1 MSLSKTEKSSSNK
14 PPQKK
19 KDRAA
24 EIADTFEWLITAFIL
39 AFVFR
44 AFVMEAFRIPTGS
57 MADTLK
63 GAHFR
68 LRCRQCGYRY
78 EHGFIPSQYTDSNG
92 RRLREDMVPDASVR
106 PPKTRCP
113 SCGYYWPDDYL
124 RAAVEMPVANGDR
137 ILVLKCLYQF
147 SEPKRWDVIVFK
159 NPLEPRINYI
169 KRLVG
174 LPEEKIEIID
184 GDVYIDGQI
193 NRKPPKVQNE
203 LWMPV
208 YDNDYQP
215 VDPYIPSYNHH
226 PWAQPFKTE
235 SFSKW
240 EVDKASPTL
249 FRLDSSAD
257 QINSMAYSTSIGNDF
272 RATYAYDDVRDYRRL
287 PYCSDLM
294 VRFHASAPD
303 SQGLIG
309 VELSK
314 YETHYKA
321 WADFK
326 DGRGEMTMHIAKVW
340 KGKETLLNSKSI
352 GLWSTVKKSALVKFT
367 NVDHQLIFQF
377 GSEKLTYDF
386 GRSPQAAGPRKTR
399 IEPQV
404 KIFGSGRLTLSHMA
418 IFRDIHYTAPN
429 GLGQSRAAEDNPF
442 TLEKDE
448 FFVLGDNSPNSQDSR
463 LWARKGRGTDGQL
476 LYRKGTVPRDYL
488 VGKALFVY
496 WPSGFKF
503 PWPENLRTFLFQN
516 CQHSRLCRVM
526 YWIVSFNWI
535 PNIEQ
540 RFIYGG
546 SNKSE

>member
-1 MSLSKTEKSSSNK
+1 M
-14 PPQKK
+14 
-19 KDRAA
+19 
-24 EIADTFEWLITAFIL
+24 
-39 AFVFR
+39 
-44 AFVMEAFRIPTGS
+44 
-57 MADTLK
+57 
-63 GAHFR
+63 
-68 LRCRQCGYRY
+68 
-78 EHGFIPSQYTDSNG
+78 
-92 RRLREDMVPDASVR
+92 
-106 PPKTRCP
+106 
-113 SCGYYWPDDYL
+113 
-124 RAAVEMPVANGDR
+124 
-137 ILVLKCLYQF
+137 
-147 SEPKRWDVIVFK
+147 
-159 NPLEPRINYI
+159 
-169 KRLVG
+169 
-174 LPEEKIEIID
+174 
-184 GDVYIDGQI
+184 
-193 NRKPPKVQNE
+193 
-203 LWMPV
+203 
-208 YDNDYQP
+208 
-215 VDPYIPSYNHH
+215 
-226 PWAQPFKTE
+226 TE